1 MSAGWPEP
9 GGGESG
15 QSAPEQGRGG
25 RGPRLVRP
33 LLLHRHGR
41 PLLPV
46 RLHPGPGLP
55 GRAAL
60 AGHTLARRVNE
71 ISRNFTIF
79 GGGAYGL
86 LLLSRKLHSH
96 FRIYKK
102 LQ

>member
-9 GGGESG
+9 GRGESR

-55 GRAAL
+55 DRAAL
-60 AGHTLARRVNE
+60 AGDMLARGVNK
-71 ISRNFTIF
+71 ISRNFTI
-79 GGGAYGL
+79 YCENY
-86 LLLSRKLHSH
+86 R
-96 FRIYKK
+96 
-102 LQ
+102 